1 MKMSVLVC
9 AMLCLFMTTKS
20 AHAQQL
26 ADLQHI
32 AVVIADLGRESESI
46 GLTKQSLADT
56 VLAGLKRNVPNLK
69 IDSIPPVSVFYVQVT
84 TVGDGTASF
93 ISMSV
98 VRPGEIAGDDGSK
111 VYSAPMTVWHR
122 GTLLTGSNSTMAL
135 AIRDYVNEGVT
146 AFASQYE
153 KDNLPSVFNGTW
165 KVNLNTAKFPEKPDE
180 YLLKDGIYQ
189 CKTCA
194 PPIEVEAD
202 GQDHKVTGYPYFD
215 TYSVKVVDDR
225 TIETTDKKDGKTV
238 ATSKVWVS
246 PDGNT
251 LMFEFSDSSG
261 TNADPA
267 TWKGQSMRVAK
278 GPAGSHAI
286 SGLWRASK
294 IDSVSDSGLAFTLKV
309 IGDALEMTSQTG
321 QNYRARLDGTDAPYL
336 GDPGTTSVSVK
347 KKGPNTI
354 EETDKR
360 SGTVIGVTV
369 MTVSAD
375 GKTMKIA
382 NEDKLHGTNSQIE
395 ANKQL
400 GSEGRYE
407 DAISGAQQPQIA
419 RDERISFPRDPRPAL
434 LNAG

>member
-1 MKMSVLVC
+1 MKIPALAC
-9 AMLCLFMTTKS
+9 AMLCLFMATKS
-20 AHAQQL
+20 ASAQQL

-32 AVVIADLGRESESI
+32 AVVVADLSRESEGI
-46 GLTKQSLADT
+46 GLTRQSLADA
-56 VLAGLKRNVPNLK
+56 VLAGLKRDVPNLK

-84 TVGDGTASF
+84 TVRDGTASF
-93 ISMSV
+93 IAVSV
-98 VRPGEIAGDDGSK
+98 VRPGEVAGDDGSK

-122 GTLLTGSNSTMAL
+122 GTLLTGSNSTMAS
-135 AIRDYVNEGVT
+135 AVRDSINDAVS
-146 AFASQYE
+146 AFAAQYE

-165 KVNLNTAKFPEKPDE
+165 KVNLNSAKFPEKPDE

-261 TNADPA
+261 TNADAA

-294 IDSVSDSGLAFTLKV
+294 IDSASDNGLAFTLNV
-309 IGDALEMTSQTG
+309 TGDTLEMTSPTG
-321 QNYRARLDGTDAPYL
+321 QSYRAKLDGTDAPYL

-347 KKGPNTI
+347 KKGPNTL

-360 SGTVIGVTV
+360 NGTVIGVTV
-369 MTVSAD
+369 MTVSAN

-382 NEDKLHGTNSQIE
+382 NEDKLHGTNSEIE
-395 ANKQL
+395 ASKQ
-400 GSEGRYE
+400 
-407 DAISGAQQPQIA
+407 
-419 RDERISFPRDPRPAL
+419 
-434 LNAG
+434 

>member
-1 MKMSVLVC
+1 MKMSALGC

-20 AHAQQL
+20 ANAQQL
-26 ADLQHI
+26 ADLQHM
-32 AVVIADLGRESESI
+32 AVVVADLSTESEGI
-46 GLTKQSLADT
+46 GLTKQALADT
-56 VLAGLKRNVPNLK
+56 VLVGLKRDVPNLK

-84 TVGDGTASF
+84 TVRDGTASF
-93 ISMSV
+93 IAVSV

-122 GTLLTGSNSTMAL
+122 GTLLTGSNSTMAS
-135 AIRDYVNEGVT
+135 AVRDSINDAVS
-146 AFASQYE
+146 AFAAQYE
-153 KDNLPSVFNGTW
+153 KDNLPSAFDGTW

-194 PPIEVEAD
+194 PPIEVQAD

-225 TIETTDKKDGKTV
+225 TIETTDKKGGKTV

-251 LMFEFSDSSG
+251 LMFEFSDSSAP
-261 TNADPA
+261 NADPV
-267 TWKGQSMRVAK
+267 TWNGQSMRVAK

-294 IDSVSDSGLAFTLKV
+294 IDSPTDNGLAFTLKV
-309 IGDALEMTSQTG
+309 TGDTLEMNSQTG
-321 QNYRARLDGTDAPYL
+321 QNYKARLDGTDAPYL

-354 EETDKR
+354 EEADKR
-360 SGTVIGVTV
+360 NGTVIGVTV

-382 NEDKLHGTNSQIE
+382 NEDKLHGTNSEIQ
-395 ANKQL
+395 ATKQ
-400 GSEGRYE
+400 
-407 DAISGAQQPQIA
+407 
-419 RDERISFPRDPRPAL
+419 
-434 LNAG
+434 